1 MIASGAYVTHRGA
14 VRGENQDA
22 IYFGG
27 VMAGCTMDAPRA
39 AGDGGGKPWI
49 IAVADGIGGA
59 SAGQRASAEVVK
71 ELMGGTD
78 FSLVGVKALLAEV
91 NLKLF
96 GLGQRCI
103 DLRGMGAAVA
113 GLCWGGDGLLAF
125 NVGDCRVYRRQDDF
139 LAQVTKDDSFAQLL
153 VEVGQAPAGMIR
165 DERVHSLTQCLG
177 GRLQCVEVDPH
188 VHRLNLRHPGR
199 FLICSDGLSDAL
211 GLDDMEE
218 AMKGGLTPAV
228 GVQNLLNAAL
238 SHKAADNVS
247 IVIVDVRPAIAHGE
261 GARAVE

>member
-103 DLRGMGAAVA
+103 HVVMSPGYWQGA
-113 GLCWGGDGLLAF
+113 
-125 NVGDCRVYRRQDDF
+125 
-139 LAQVTKDDSFAQLL
+139 K
-153 VEVGQAPAGMIR
+153 
-165 DERVHSLTQCLG
+165 G
-177 GRLQCVEVDPH
+177 GRLVGDPMKNCAAG
-188 VHRLNLRHPGR
+188 RQQSLFLRGKVYARNP
-199 FLICSDGLSDAL
+199 
-211 GLDDMEE
+211 DMS
-218 AMKGGLTPAV
+218 LR
-228 GVQNLLNAAL
+228 
-238 SHKAADNVS
+238 S
-247 IVIVDVRPAIAHGE
+247 
-261 GARAVE
+261 